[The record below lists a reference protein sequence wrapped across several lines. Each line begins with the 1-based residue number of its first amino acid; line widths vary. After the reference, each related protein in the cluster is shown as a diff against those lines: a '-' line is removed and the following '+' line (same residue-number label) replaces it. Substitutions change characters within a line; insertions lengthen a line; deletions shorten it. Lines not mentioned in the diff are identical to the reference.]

1 MENANLL
8 RERVLGNSARNVGLP
23 DVANV
28 TSGTGQDIRTRSSRT
43 LRDFFLRSAD
53 KFDRLKLPRGS

>member
-1 MENANLL
+1 MENANLSQ
-8 RERVLGNSARNVGLP
+8 ERVLGNSARNVGLP

-43 LRDFFLRSAD
+43 LRDFLRSTD
-53 KFDRLKLPRGS
+53 KFGRLKLPHGS